1 MNWWKQEPILSFL
14 MTAGLISAFA
24 TYMIAESNLAKI
36 IFGLL
41 VFSFGYGVGY
51 LVSSS
56 RY

>member
-24 TYMIAESNLAKI
+24 TYMVAESNLAKI